1 LDRPQR
7 LARKQENL
15 TAEKHGGQVTP
26 GSGSGQTVKNDVR
39 NVKWS
44 IEVKSTAN
52 MSYSLR
58 RDVLLQA
65 EGNALADGRRMALVV
80 AFVAK
85 PGGYTRAQRYVVTT
99 EDDFLEREQELE
111 RLREYYETRR
121 VI

>member
-26 GSGSGQTVKNDVR
+26 ASGSGGTVKNDVR
-39 NVKWS
+39 SASWS
-44 IEVKSTAN
+44 LEVKSTSAKT
-52 MSYSLR
+52 YSLS
-58 RDVLLQA
+58 RDVLATA
-65 EGNALADGRRMALVV
+65 ERNALVDGRLFALVV
-80 AFVAK
+80 AFLPTQTR
-85 PGGYTRAQRYVVTT
+85 PGQGMRYVVMG
-99 EDDFLEREQELE
+99 EDDFLEREAELT